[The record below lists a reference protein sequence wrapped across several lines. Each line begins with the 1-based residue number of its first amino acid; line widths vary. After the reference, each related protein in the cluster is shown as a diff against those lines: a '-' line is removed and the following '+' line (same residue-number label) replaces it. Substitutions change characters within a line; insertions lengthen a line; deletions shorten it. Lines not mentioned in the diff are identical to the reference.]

1 MAQQNID
8 FGSFPN
14 DPGADAI
21 RTAFE
26 KVQQNFTDLYTT
38 TFSSGVTQV
47 ITGPGLNQTRPT
59 GDVKITANIP
69 NITIQTSSS
78 LRVGVGVATGNTA
91 TISSWVTPF
100 VIDLSSNIT
109 TANANIGNITVANL
123 NVTNRVTSSLV
134 PSVDVTY
141 NLGSPTRR
149 WKDLYLSGNTID
161 LGGSLISASGGI
173 ISVASLAAT
182 TTIQAPTMT
191 ISESISSPVIN
202 IGNVNITNN
211 GGNVVMPALQ
221 IGQTILNPS
230 GLTVNGNVSAGT
242 VSAGFVQGTLTT
254 ASQPNITSVGVLSGL
269 AVSGDMS
276 TGNMTVVNTITTG
289 IGANAVS
296 IGPDGITVG
305 TGTSQTSITGA
316 GVQLAATASLQA
328 PGSSGQITFNDGG
341 NAAAVPGLTFDK
353 TINLLSIAGNV
364 SGGNLVSTGVL
375 SLTKDANIGGNV
387 TSANLLTGRVEAT
400 SIISSGGSNVVL
412 DPAGTVTA
420 IGNISGGNIVTNGLV
435 STANLNATFI
445 VSTGNANITGMMN
458 TGNLTTTGTANVVG
472 NIIGGNLVT
481 SGLANIG
488 GLITSGTANVG
499 LLISTGHA
507 NITGNVTAGNLTANG
522 TLSAGNL
529 STEGNLSAGNILST
543 FGAFTNSNT
552 AGTHRTRELIVSSDA
567 NVQGTHRAFIGFTTG
582 THTAGNLHTDGNA
595 NVVGT
600 HTAGFIVIN
609 NNSEVKGTHKTANLQ
624 VTTNAN
630 FDAGMFVTNNANV
643 GSMKVRGDHNV
654 DGNVN
659 SAKVTS
665 NIATFGATPNDP
677 GTSLTVNGVVSV
689 VGNASIG
696 NITAINSVTGNVIS
710 LTGNASGTALVAAG
724 LVRVGGNHAVTQNIS
739 VGVSISI
746 RLATVTGG
754 QLTLTFTTAESI
766 APFFPGQKVVLAG
779 FASNPVGTNYNIEYT
794 VTELLGTP
802 GNYTGIKVPTSFSTP
817 INVYGTVTTA
827 GNALTVSGNLLG
839 ASMILAGSHKVDGNI
854 TGGNILTNGTANVG
868 NLIATL
874 DGTFKGKVDI
884 NGNTTLY
891 SNGDVTGKTFTA
903 SLFTGNGSSLTNL
916 SGVNIDNSSINAQS
930 KLTNLAEAVSTLS
943 VASATSSGSI
953 TTVNGLPAGSYTNI
967 TGVGTLGSLTVT
979 GTVLG
984 GNIGNSAT
992 KFTGNGAGITNVT
1005 AAKVDA
1011 SNIDSQNGMWASTN
1025 RPGATRLYRRDADNN
1040 YNLQVNDD
1048 GSSRWHLQG
1057 YNDNTL
1063 HWGVR
1068 VAYADSAGSAGSATS
1083 ATSAGSA
1090 TTATTATYVT
1100 GLTSANVT
1108 GALGYTPISSQY
1120 SPPQGIDTTSNPQF
1134 NSLGIGTSASGTGGE
1149 IRATNNITAYYS
1161 SDIKFKENVRP
1172 IINALEKV
1180 LFIGGKLFDW
1190 SDEYIK
1196 AHGGEDGYFIQK
1208 QDFGVIAQDVQKV
1221 FPEAV
1226 RTRPD
1231 GTLAVDY
1238 EKLAALAFQAIVDLE
1253 EKHANDIQSLQNQ
1266 INTIMNLLKDK
1277 E

>member
-14 DPGADAI
+14 DPGADAV

-161 LGGSLISASGGI
+161 LGGSLISADGGI
-173 ISVASLAAT
+173 ISVASLSAT
-182 TTIQAPTMT
+182 TAITAPTVT
-191 ISESISSPVIN
+191 VASSISAPVIN

-254 ASQPNITSVGVLSGL
+254 ASQPNITSVGILSGL
-269 AVSGDMS
+269 AVTGDLS

-364 SGGNLVSTGVL
+364 SGGNLVSTGAL
-375 SLTKDANIGGNV
+375 SLTKDASIGGNV

-412 DPAGTVTA
+412 DPAGTVSA
-420 IGNISGGNIVTNGLV
+420 IGNISGGNITTNGNV

-458 TGNLTTTGTANVVG
+458 TGNLTTTGTANIIG
-472 NIIGGNLVT
+472 NITGGNLVT

-499 LLISTGHA
+499 LLISTGNA
-507 NITGNVTAGNLTANG
+507 NITGNVTAGNLTTEG
-522 TLSAGNL
+522 TLVAGNL
-529 STEGNLSAGNILST
+529 STEGNLSAGNILSA

-552 AGTHRTRELIVSSDA
+552 AGLHRTRELIVSTDA
-567 NVQGTHRAFIGFTTG
+567 NVQGTHRALIGITTG

-595 NVVGT
+595 NIVGT

-643 GSMKVRGDHNV
+643 GSMIVRGDHTVN
-654 DGNVN
+654 GNVVTD
-659 SAKVTS
+659 KVSS
-665 NIATFGATPNDP
+665 NVATFGVTPGSS
-677 GTSLTVNGVVSV
+677 GTSLTVNGVVSIQ
-689 VGNASIG
+689 GNANIG
-696 NITAINSVTGNVIS
+696 NISAINSVTGNIIS
-710 LTGNASGTALVAAG
+710 LSGNASGTALVAAG

-739 VGVSISI
+739 VGVSLSISA
-746 RLATVTGG
+746 ATVTGG
-754 QLTLTFTTAESI
+754 QLTLTFTTAQSI
-766 APFFPGQKVVLAG
+766 APFFAGQKVVLAG
-779 FASNPVGTNYNIEYT
+779 FASNPLGTNYNIEYT

-891 SNGDVTGKTFTA
+891 SNGDVAGKIFTA
-903 SLFTGNGSSLTNL
+903 TLFTGNGSSITNL
-916 SGVNIDNSSINAQS
+916 KGVNIDNSSIDAGT
-930 KLTNLAEAVSTLS
+930 KLTNLATAISAMS
-943 VASATSSGSI
+943 VATATSSGSI
-953 TTVNGLPAGSYTNI
+953 TTINGLPTGSYSNI

-984 GNIGNSAT
+984 ANFGNAAT
-992 KFTGNGAGITNVT
+992 KFTGNGASITNVT
-1005 AAKVDA
+1005 AAAVPA
-1011 SNIDSQNGMWASTN
+1011 SGITGQTGMWTSAA
-1025 RPGATRLYRRDADNN
+1025 RPGPYKLYRREEDNDYSVQVSYDGTRWLLRGYSGDAF
-1040 YNLQVNDD
+1040 
-1048 GSSRWHLQG
+1048 HAEA
-1057 YNDNTL
+1057 
-1063 HWGVR
+1063 R
-1068 VAYADSAGSAGSATS
+1068 VAYADVAGSAGSVAWTS
-1083 ATSAGSA
+1083 VSGKPTSLSSFTNEPGYL
-1090 TTATTATYVT
+1090 TTQ
-1100 GLTSANVT
+1100 
-1108 GALGYTPISSQY
+1108 YT
-1120 SPPQGIDTTSNPQF
+1120 PPQGIATTSNPQF
-1134 NSLGIGTSASGTGGE
+1134 NSLGIGSTTASGTAGE

-1161 SDIKFKENVRP
+1161 DDRLKTKLGNIE
-1172 IINALEKV
+1172 NALDKIDALSGFYYEENELALSLGYKKQRQIGVSAQQVQNQLPDCGVVVPAPIDEKY
-1180 LFIGGKLFDW
+1180 LT
-1190 SDEYIK
+1190 
-1196 AHGGEDGYFIQK
+1196 
-1208 QDFGVIAQDVQKV
+1208 
-1221 FPEAV
+1221 V
-1226 RTRPD
+1226 R
-1231 GTLAVDY
+1231 Y
-1238 EKLAALAFQAIVDLE
+1238 EKLIPLLIEGIKELRAEVKEIKNTLE
-1253 EKHANDIQSLQNQ
+1253 GK
-1266 INTIMNLLKDK
+1266 K
-1277 E
+1277 